1 MRRYESIT
9 LRLKW
14 WRTDVDDN
22 TAFAI
27 ILSTLFIVIG
37 LVVAV
42 ALLSVRPRRAKR
54 GSVPLSVDE
63 QAAYLHSLAEALKA
77 TQGPD
82 EQAASRVLLAH
93 AHLLRPG
100 AKDCGCPR
108 PIGPVSSRNII
119 TEADV

>member
-1 MRRYESIT
+1 
-9 LRLKW
+9 
-14 WRTDVDDN
+14 VDDN

-27 ILSTLFIVIG
+27 ILSTLFVVIG
-37 LVVAV
+37 LVAAV
-42 ALLSVRPRRAKR
+42 GLLSVRPRRAKR

-63 QAAYLHSLAEALKA
+63 QAAYLHSLAGALKVVG
-77 TQGPD
+77 GPD
-82 EQAASRVLLAH
+82 EQAASRVLLVH

-100 AKDCGCPR
+100 ARDCGCPR